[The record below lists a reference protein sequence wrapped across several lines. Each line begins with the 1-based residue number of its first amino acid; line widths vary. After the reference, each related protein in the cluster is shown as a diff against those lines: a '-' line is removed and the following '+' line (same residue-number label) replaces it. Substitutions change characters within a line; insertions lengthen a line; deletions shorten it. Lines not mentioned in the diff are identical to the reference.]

1 MLGTLARL
9 LAGKG
14 VPTPEEYFG
23 ADVEGDIENVDG
35 VLKITQIR
43 VKYDLKV
50 PKGTVEAV
58 QEVLDSY
65 ITFCPG
71 AQSVIGCIDIIDQA
85 DIEELAE

>member
-14 VPTPEEYFG
+14 VPTPEEHFS
-23 ADVEGDIENVDG
+23 ADVEGDIENVNG

-50 PKGTVEAV
+50 PPGKVEDAR
-58 QEVLDSY
+58 EVLDSY
-65 ITFCPG
+65 ITYCPG
-71 AQSVIGCIDIIDQA
+71 AQSVIGCIDIVDEA
-85 DIEELAE
+85 EIEELA